1 MKLVEYI
8 FCIVDIS
15 ILIHTFL
22 TFHFVAYLVILIF
35 LSRYSWLLWMI
46 VKGMTSNIDWSFIY
60 FFTLQSKIAAM
71 ESHEAEIG
79 ALKVACEGLDGKFA
93 QETQPVMEQVQIFIT
108 KWEALKTRY
117 DFLRMSVFLL
127 YDFLF
132 STIMAL

>member
-1 MKLVEYI
+1 
-8 FCIVDIS
+8 
-15 ILIHTFL
+15 
-22 TFHFVAYLVILIF
+22 
-35 LSRYSWLLWMI
+35 
-46 VKGMTSNIDWSFIY
+46 MTSNIDWSFIY